1 MPFKCFSVL
10 HLNGPFKGHLNG
22 PITILIEGKKN
33 PFTILIEGF
42 FLAIQFPFNWNTTLD
57 AEGYLVS

>member
-22 PITILIEGKKN
+22 PITILIEGKKKSIHHIN
-33 PFTILIEGF
+33 
-42 FLAIQFPFNWNTTLD
+42 
-57 AEGYLVS
+57 